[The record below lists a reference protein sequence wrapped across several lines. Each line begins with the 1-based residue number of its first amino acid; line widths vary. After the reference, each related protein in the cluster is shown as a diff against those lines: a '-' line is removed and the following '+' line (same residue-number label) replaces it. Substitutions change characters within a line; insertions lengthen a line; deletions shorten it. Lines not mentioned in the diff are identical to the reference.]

1 MNDKEPKM
9 KFHPKKDDTVLVC
22 YDGKLRRG
30 TEGTVLIS
38 RGFAI
43 KVRFKLYAED
53 NIVENWFV
61 RISDEV
67 YGGYVRQ
74 AEISFMRCVLGLPG
88 DWYLVCEI

>member
-1 MNDKEPKM
+1 M

-61 RISDEV
+61 RISNEA

-74 AEISFMRCVLGLPG
+74 VETLGLPG
-88 DWYLVCEI
+88 DWYSVYKIQGGQND